1 MIENKAAVISKGR
14 SNKYDEFYTQYK
26 DVENEM
32 RHYDFKGKSV
42 YCPCD
47 DPTKSNFS
55 KYFRDNFEKLG
66 LRRLVS
72 TCYPN
77 GIMEV
82 VDSKGIKTL
91 KLKGDGDFRSEECKR
106 ILRNSD
112 VVVTNPPFS
121 LSRDFFDF
129 VVSEGKEFLIIAPNH
144 AITYPNVLKIFMEKK
159 VWLGVSTLADVWY
172 IVPNEYESKST
183 KVEGGVKMAR
193 FNNTKWHTNMES
205 DTPKHLP
212 LTKTIDDGYGYYDD
226 SDILDVRKTK
236 DIPIGYE
243 GVMGVPICF
252 TSYYNPNEFDIEGII
267 RPKVDGKKLFVH
279 LLVKHRRTTV

>member
-121 LSRDFFDF
+121 LSREFFDF

-183 KVEGGVKMAR
+183 KEEGGVKMAR

-205 DTPKHLP
+205 DTPKHLS

-279 LLVKHRRTTV
+279 LLVKHRRTAV

>member
-66 LRRLVS
+66 IRRLVS

-82 VDSKGIKTL
+82 VDAKGIKTL

-121 LSRDFFDF
+121 LSREFFDF

-183 KVEGGVKMAR
+183 KEEGGVKMAR

-279 LLVKHRRTTV
+279 LLVKHRRTAV